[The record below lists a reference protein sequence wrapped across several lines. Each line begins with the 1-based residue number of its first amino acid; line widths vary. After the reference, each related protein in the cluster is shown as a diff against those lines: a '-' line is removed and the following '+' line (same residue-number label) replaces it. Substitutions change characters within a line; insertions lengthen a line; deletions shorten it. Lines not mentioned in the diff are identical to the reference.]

1 MSEAEHPTIYDMA
14 VLGGGPGGYTAALY
28 AARAGLSVVVLEK
41 TAPGG
46 QMAATGV
53 IDNYPG
59 FDEGVEGFAL
69 ARKMQAGAERFGA
82 KTVWAGAAA
91 ADLAASPK
99 RITLERGAGGYGS
112 EILARTVV
120 LATGATPRR
129 LGLPE
134 EEALAGRG
142 VSWCAV
148 CDGMFYRDKTVVVV
162 GGGNSAADDALY
174 LARLCKKVYLVHR
187 RGRLRAAPALEKALQ
202 ESGVEILWN
211 RRVVEILHE
220 QTVTGV
226 RLAST
231 LPGVGPDAGPGA
243 VDQNGPGAVDQN
255 RPSAGPDA
263 PQNAAVPA
271 AAGETIPCD
280 GVFVAV
286 GRLPDTGL
294 FAGQLAMDEQG
305 YLIADET
312 TRTALPGVYAVG
324 DARQKPLRQ
333 IVTAAADGAC
343 AAYFASEYLREEA

>member
-1 MSEAEHPTIYDMA
+1 MSEITHPAVCDMA

-28 AARAGLSVVVLEK
+28 AARAGLSVLVLEK

-59 FDEGVEGFAL
+59 FDEGVEGYLL
-69 ARKMQAGAERFGA
+69 AQKMRAGAERFGA
-82 KTVWAGAAA
+82 KTVWAGAAVV
-91 ADLAASPK
+91 DLAANPR
-99 RITLERGAGGYGS
+99 RITLDQSAGEYGG

-120 LATGATPRR
+120 LATGASPRR

-134 EEALAGRG
+134 EQALAGRG
-142 VSWCAV
+142 VSYCAV
-148 CDGMFYRDKTVVVV
+148 CDGMFYRGKTVVVV
-162 GGGNSAADDALY
+162 GGGNSAVDDALY

-187 RGRLRAAPALEKALQ
+187 RGQLRAAPAQEKALQ
-202 ESGVEILWN
+202 ESGIEILWN
-211 RRVVEILHE
+211 RRVAEILHG

-226 RLAST
+226 RLART
-231 LPGVGPDAGPGA
+231 DTGTGTAQGLTDAGA
-243 VDQNGPGAVDQN
+243 AQNA
-255 RPSAGPDA
+255 AGPDS
-263 PQNAAVPA
+263 
-271 AAGETIPCD
+271 GETIPCD

-286 GRLPDTGL
+286 GRVPDTGL
-294 FAGQLAMDEQG
+294 FAGQLALDEQG

-324 DARQKPLRQ
+324 DVRQKPLRQ

-343 AAYFASEYLREEA
+343 AAFFAGEYLREER

>member
-1 MSEAEHPTIYDMA
+1 MPENTQHPTVYDMA

-82 KTVWAGAAA
+82 KTVWAGAAGV
-91 ADLAASPK
+91 DLAASPK
-99 RITLERGAGGYGS
+99 RITLEQNAGEEGS

-187 RGRLRAAPALEKALQ
+187 RGRLRAAPAQEKALQ

-211 RRVVEILHE
+211 RRVAEILHD
-220 QTVTGV
+220 QKVTGV

-231 LPGVGPDAGPGA
+231 LQNAGPDDGDEG
-243 VDQNGPGAVDQN
+243 
-255 RPSAGPDA
+255 RPDAEPDA
-263 PQNAAVPA
+263 PQNTAAQA
-271 AAGETIPCD
+271 GAGETIPCD

-286 GRLPDTGL
+286 GRIPDTGL
-294 FAGQLAMDEQG
+294 FAGQLALDGQG

-312 TRTALPGVYAVG
+312 TRTALEGVYAVG
-324 DARQKPLRQ
+324 DVRQKPLRQ

-343 AAYFASEYLREEA
+343 AAYFASEYLREAR